1 MNSIPNIACVRY
13 NFATMN
19 DVSPTPDNPPVKPP
33 RPSPFASYWPKMDSR
48 ESAEKALRTA
58 AGFAAF
64 QAVIIAIVAIIA
76 IVVRHPIIGLN
87 AWALLDSA
95 LMAIVSWRLSKFSLA
110 WAIVAVIYQTANVI
124 ERVSEAGTTGLFIG
138 LAFLLIYIGAV
149 RGASYLRKHRHDALA
164 PASDSAQ

>member
-1 MNSIPNIACVRY
+1 MNSIPNYACVRY

-19 DVSPTPDNPPVKPP
+19 DTSSTPANPTAKPA

-64 QAVIIAIVAIIA
+64 QAVVIAIVAVAA
-76 IVVRHPIIGLN
+76 IVLRHPIIGLN
-87 AWALLDSA
+87 AWALIDSA
-95 LMAIVSWRLSKFSLA
+95 LMAIVSWRLSRLSLA
-110 WAIVAVIYQTANVI
+110 WAIVAVLYQTANVI
-124 ERVSEAGTTGLFIG
+124 ERVTDAGATGLLVG

-149 RGASYLRKHRHDALA
+149 RGALYLRKLRHETLL
-164 PASDSAQ
+164 